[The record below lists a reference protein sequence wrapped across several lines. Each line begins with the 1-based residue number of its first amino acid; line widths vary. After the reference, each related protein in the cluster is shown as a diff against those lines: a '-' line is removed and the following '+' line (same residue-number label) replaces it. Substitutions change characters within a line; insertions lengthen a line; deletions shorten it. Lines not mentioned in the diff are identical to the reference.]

1 MKQYF
6 RCFFQPLPLF
16 RKCHGLQRNHAD
28 ARLQRI
34 IFVRSGRNT
43 ADNVLARHD
52 EIGSPFRKSLP
63 PFRESSGKNNSREPC
78 HYRRIPECLHYERE
92 KGGKTI
98 SLILLPA
105 CILAIAA
112 TAVPFPVSR
121 FKTEVGVYI
130 GTEYGPMLL
139 PNLAATDEAKR
150 FPLFTTEMES
160 AGCPERTSHRRQT
173 RSRPFMIARQL

>member
-130 GTEYGPMLL
+130 GTEYGC
-139 PNLAATDEAKR
+139 
-150 FPLFTTEMES
+150 S
-160 AGCPERTSHRRQT
+160 CRTSPPRTKQSASHFLPQKWNPQAA
-173 RSRPFMIARQL
+173 RSGLLIGGRPGQDRS